1 MKSSILRAGVVAA
14 ACALGLSACGGGS
27 GDLVLSGAV
36 AGVTADGLVLQNN
49 GGSDLVV
56 PAGATYFEFP
66 NRISTDDQFD
76 ITVKSYP
83 SNAEKCVVAN
93 GKARGNYW
101 SIQQISVSCIIKTH
115 KLTVAING
123 LKASST
129 GLVLVNGTDK
139 KTVPAGATSIDMDPV
154 YQGAAYGI
162 SVLTNPAGQT
172 CAVSGGDTGTGTGTM
187 KDADLNGTVI
197 VTCN

>member
-36 AGVTADGLVLQNN
+36 SGVTADGLVLQNN

-66 NRISTDDQFD
+66 NRISTDDQFN

-83 SNAEKCVVAN
+83 SNAETCVVNN

-101 SIQQISVSCIIKTH
+101 SIQQISVACSLKTH
-115 KLTVAING
+115 KLTVQIQG
-123 LKASST
+123 LNATST
-129 GLVLVNGTDK
+129 GLAIVNGTDK
-139 KTVPAGATSIDMDPV
+139 KTVPAGATSIKMDDV
-154 YQGAAYGI
+154 FQGAAYGI
-162 SVLTNPAGQT
+162 SVLTNPTGQT
-172 CAVSGGDTGTGTGTM
+172 CTVSGGDTGTGTGVVKET
-187 KDADLNGTVI
+187 DVNNVV
-197 VTCN
+197 VTCRP

>member
-36 AGVTADGLVLQNN
+36 SGVTADGLVLQNN
-49 GGSDLVV
+49 GGDDLVV
-56 PAGATYFEFP
+56 PAGASSFQFP
-66 NRISTDDQFD
+66 NRVSTDDQFN
-76 ITVKSYP
+76 ITVKSSP
-83 SNAEKCVVAN
+83 SNAEKCVVTN
-93 GKARGNYW
+93 GSARANYW
-101 SIQQISVSCIIKTH
+101 SIGQISVSCILKTH
-115 KLTVAING
+115 KLTVAINN
-123 LKASST
+123 LKSTST
-129 GLVLVNGTDK
+129 GLVIVNGPDK

-162 SVLTNPAGQT
+162 SVLTNPTGQT
-172 CAVSGGDTGTGTGTM
+172 CSVSGGDTGTGTGTM
-187 KDADLNGTVI
+187 KEADLVGTVV